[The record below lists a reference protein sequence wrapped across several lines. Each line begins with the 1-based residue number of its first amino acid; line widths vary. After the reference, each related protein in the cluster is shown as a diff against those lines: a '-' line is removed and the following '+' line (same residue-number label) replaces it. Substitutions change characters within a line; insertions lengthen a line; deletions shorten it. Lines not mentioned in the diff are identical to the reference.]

1 MSVRI
6 ETGATNNIYKYKQ
19 MTINFK
25 KLSENAVQPVRTA
38 NSGAGFNLTAL
49 GVQTDINERGQVVL
63 VYHTGIGVEI
73 PEGYEATI
81 RPVPSIVAKTIRMCD
96 APSLVMGGIDNEI
109 CVCFIT
115 TTDVVPAV
123 YNNGDIIAQIVFN
136 KIEDHEFVEI
146 VEEKKTSAGEGDQ
159 SLPETEDE
167 STNSDTAEAPS
178 GGEAN
183 IPEEA

>member
-1 MSVRI
+1 
-6 ETGATNNIYKYKQ
+6 

-123 YNNGDIIAQIVFN
+123 YNNGDIIGQLVFS
-136 KIEDHEFVEI
+136 KKEDVEFVEVI
-146 VEEKKTSAGEGDQ
+146 DTTEKSSAGESDQ
-159 SLPETEDE
+159 SLPENEDK
-167 STNSDTAEAPS
+167 SINSDAAEAPS